1 MEKKSNPEASTL
13 FYLYAAVEDYVLD
26 AWGQDLMRRRPKHVS
41 LHFDGIRVGGLDP
54 EVSAQVLCDEAA
66 SAILKTTGFTVTI
79 VEKRQLFFKELCA
92 SPVERVEEQ
101 IDAELLK
108 RGNCIPL
115 AMARLL
121 PAKKDQILKA
131 LTAANHKNA
140 EQSSL
145 ARGAT
150 ISC

>member
-1 MEKKSNPEASTL
+1 M
-13 FYLYAAVEDYVLD
+13 
-26 AWGQDLMRRRPKHVS
+26 
-41 LHFDGIRVGGLDP
+41 
-54 EVSAQVLCDEAA
+54 
-66 SAILKTTGFTVTI
+66 

-115 AMARLL
+115 AVARLL
-121 PAKKDQILKA
+121 PAKKAQILQA

-140 EQSSL
+140 EAEQSGSRCYNFL
-145 ARGAT
+145 LKEMSIWAAPQLGLDTPKPGNYNLSMEDKGTPLHRLPRPRQRTGGALGRFAQDQAAT
-150 ISC
+150 PAAGAIQ